1 MLVTDLRNAIRA
13 MRKQPFFAAI
23 AIATLGLGIGANTG
37 IFSVVHT
44 VLLEPVP
51 YPAEEPNE
59 VLVLAEAH
67 QLGEM
72 SVAYP
77 NLKDWQRL
85 SRSFEAMAGYR
96 ETSSN
101 LTGLEEPLRIA
112 VTQVSNGYF
121 EILRVS
127 PILGRLFAAEEDTPA
142 GERVAVLNHA
152 LWRNRFGA
160 DPNVVGEPHRPDP
173 RPSIR
178 LTRREVARRDG
189 TS

>member
-1 MLVTDLRNAIRA
+1 MLGTDLRNAIRA
-13 MRKQPFFAAI
+13 MRKQPLFAAI

-67 QLGEM
+67 QRGEM

-121 EILRVS
+121 EILGVS
-127 PILGRLFAAEEDTPA
+127 PILGRLFAAEEDTPPESGLRCSIMLSGGTGSEPTRTSSA
-142 GERVAVLNHA
+142 SRIDPIRA
-152 LWRNRFGA
+152 LRY
-160 DPNVVGEPHRPDP
+160 D
-173 RPSIR
+173 
-178 LTRREVARRDG
+178 
-189 TS
+189 